1 MASQAN
7 VALDGVARRSGHP
20 STEYPELAG
29 PNGGMQQPAGEL
41 VLLGAG
47 VGHLSPSPSPIPEIV
62 AQAGDGWWQQAL
74 DRWTAQLRLFREAH
88 AAYTRSRL
96 LHSQRR
102 AALAQMSQRDAV
114 PPLASSLS
122 AAVAGADEETGEAR
136 LLPGPTNAS
145 LLSPLPVRR
154 GGQLTT
160 REREVVGLVA
170 RGLTDRQIADDLV
183 LEPGTVANHVAHVL
197 TKLDCRNRAQVA
209 VGAVQ
214 TGLLASNA
222 AALAPR
228 GPGSGSS

>member
-20 STEYPELAG
+20 STGYPVLAG
-29 PNGGMQQPAGEL
+29 PNGGTQQPAGEL

-47 VGHLSPSPSPIPEIV
+47 VGHPSPAPEII

-88 AAYTRSRL
+88 EAYTRSRL

-114 PPLASSLS
+114 PPLASPIS
-122 AAVAGADEETGEAR
+122 AAVAGADEETDEAR

-145 LLSPLPVRR
+145 VLRPMPVRR
-154 GGQLTT
+154 GGPLTT
-160 REREVVGLVA
+160 REREVAGLVA
-170 RGLTDRQIADDLV
+170 HGLTNRQIADELV
-183 LEPGTVANHVAHVL
+183 LEPGTVANHVAHIL
-197 TKLDCRNRAQVA
+197 TKLDCRDRAQVA
-209 VGAVQ
+209 VWAVQ

-222 AALAPR
+222 AALAAR
-228 GPGSGSS
+228 GPGSGSNSS